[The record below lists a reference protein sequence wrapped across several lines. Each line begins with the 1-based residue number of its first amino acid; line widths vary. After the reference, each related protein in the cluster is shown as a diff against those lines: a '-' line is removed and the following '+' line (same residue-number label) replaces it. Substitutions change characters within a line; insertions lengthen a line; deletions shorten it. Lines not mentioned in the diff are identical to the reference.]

1 MTSFDR
7 MQCNTK
13 INYLTGRSAISRIA
27 GRLMSWVCNCELHLH
42 IYIPSNIQ

>member
-1 MTSFDR
+1 MTGFYRDQLQ
-7 MQCNTK
+7 MEL
-13 INYLTGRSAISRIA
+13 NYLTGWSVISRIV